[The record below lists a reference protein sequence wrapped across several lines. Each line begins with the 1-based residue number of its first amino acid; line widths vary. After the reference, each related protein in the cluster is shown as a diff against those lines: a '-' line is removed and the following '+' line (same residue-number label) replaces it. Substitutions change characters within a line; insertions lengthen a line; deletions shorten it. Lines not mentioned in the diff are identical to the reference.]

1 MSGERR
7 LGKDTHPLVTEPRR
21 RTLKNARDGHFVG
34 RCFCLVAFS
43 AATSLVG
50 CAVGPTYERP
60 DVKLNAE
67 WVEQQDSRIASQT
80 APDAE
85 RWKSFSDPVLNQL
98 IELAYGQNLTLQ
110 VTGLRILEARARLG
124 YAHGQRYP
132 QVQVAVGGAT
142 VNEPSELA
150 LNTIQTGRFYDYQVG
165 FDASWEVDFWGRYAK
180 GVTAEESGYLST
192 VADYDNA
199 LVSLASEVART
210 YTSLRTFE
218 VLINLAR
225 ENVTVQEEGLRIAQA
240 RFDNGATSEL
250 DVTQARTLLESTR
263 ATIPQLEASRQQ
275 AENALSTLLGQT
287 TGSIR
292 QILAAPAAIPA
303 PPAQVSISVPAEM
316 LRRRADIR
324 AAELNAMAQSD
335 RVGIAQTD
343 FYPRIALFGSVGSQV
358 GDGDSVSSSFSDLL
372 SSGSWFY
379 TFGPRMLWTVFNY
392 GRIKNNVR
400 VEDARF
406 QASLVSYQDTVLRAG
421 QEVDDALAG
430 FLRSQ
435 EAAVFARN
443 AADSA
448 QQSVDLAFVQYREG
462 AVDFQRVLDAQRSLL
477 QEANT
482 LADIDSSVATNLIA
496 LYKALGGGWEMRQ
509 NEPYINDAN
518 RDQMQKRT
526 NWGEYFSETPS
537 DVVSDR

>member
-1 MSGERR
+1 
-7 LGKDTHPLVTEPRR
+7 
-21 RTLKNARDGHFVG
+21 LKSARDSHFVE
-34 RCFCLVAFS
+34 RCFCLVSCAGLTL
-43 AATSLVG
+43 AG

-60 DVKLNAE
+60 EVQLNAN
-67 WVEQQDSRIASQT
+67 WSEQQDSRIATQT
-80 APDAE
+80 APDAQ
-85 RWKSFSDPVLNQL
+85 WWSTFSDPVLNNL
-98 IELAYGQNLTLQ
+98 VDLAYKQNLSLQ

-132 QVQVAVGGAT
+132 QVQAAVGGAT
-142 VNEPSELA
+142 INEPSELA
-150 LNTIQTGRFYDYQVG
+150 LNTIQTGTFYDYQIG
-165 FDASWEVDFWGRYAK
+165 FDASWEIDFWGKYKK

-218 VLINLAR
+218 VLIKLAQ

-292 QILAAPAAIPA
+292 QILAGPVAIPM

-343 FYPRIALFGSVGSQV
+343 FYPRVALFGSVGTQV
-358 GDGDSVSSSFSDLL
+358 GDGDNVSSSFSDLL

-406 QASLVSYQDTVLRAG
+406 QESLVSYQNTVLRAG

-477 QEANT
+477 EEENT

-496 LYKALGGGWEMRQ
+496 LYKALGGGWEMQQ
-509 NEPYINDAN
+509 NQPYINDAI
-518 RDQMQKRT
+518 REQMQKRT

-537 DVVSDR
+537 DVVSDTKR

>member
-1 MSGERR
+1 LNSAN
-7 LGKDTHPLVTEPRR
+7 DS
-21 RTLKNARDGHFVG
+21 HFVE
-34 RCFCLVAFS
+34 RCLGLLSC
-43 AATSLVG
+43 AALTLAG

-60 DVKLNAE
+60 DVKLNAN
-67 WVEQQDSRIASQT
+67 WVEQQDSRFATQS

-85 RWKSFSDPVLNQL
+85 WWKSFNDPVLNNL
-98 IELAYGQNLTLQ
+98 IELAYGQNLSLQ

-150 LNTIQTGRFYDYQVG
+150 LNTIQTGRFYDYQIG
-165 FDASWEVDFWGRYAK
+165 FDASWEIDFWGKYAK

-210 YTSLRTFE
+210 YTSIRTFE

-240 RFDNGATSEL
+240 RFDNGASSEL

-292 QILAAPAAIPA
+292 QILAGPVAIPT
-303 PPAQVSISVPAEM
+303 PPPQVSISVPAEM

-358 GDGDSVSSSFSDLL
+358 GDADNVASSFSDLL

-406 QASLVSYQDTVLRAG
+406 QASLVNYQDTVLRAG

-477 QEANT
+477 EEENT
-482 LADIDSSVATNLIA
+482 LADIDSSVATSLIA
-496 LYKALGGGWEMRQ
+496 LYKALGGGWETQQ
-509 NEPYINDAN
+509 NEPYINDAIRN
-518 RDQMQKRT
+518 QMQQRT

-537 DVVSDR
+537 DVVSGTRR